1 MESAS
6 KLALALIGIL
16 LVAACQD
23 TPTSIDPADLGPTR
37 IEEPLFA
44 QGGEG
49 EQSGES
55 IDPSTYRIVFTFT
68 AESGLL
74 PKQAVSLLIEGVAVE
89 PVTGGEV
96 IVTLPTVAAM
106 DHAGPDDAP
115 YFPAGRKLPVIDRW
129 VLPPMAAGDR
139 WKQRVTIP
147 AMEKGYYQV
156 ALSAGVEGPRSD
168 LGPFMIDDVYHQV
181 WMFVSDRDAVL
192 TRTFDESVFPEG
204 TRPVPG
210 PILTPGVGRDA
221 SDMAYSA
228 MPDTARRRYV
238 YTLLAYPTGGDYQPA
253 ARAQITG
260 AYVHKRNGTSHGR
273 KTQTVPDNG
282 IVRWTCPGNNVN
294 LEGFATAQA
303 TQYVKEAEHKLV
315 VFWDAERSECGDTIL
330 VSARRWVYM
339 PWNHL
344 NESAKLIEGHI
355 EYERNRRVRW
365 RVRLSAES
373 SSYNKSWDRI
383 TFNAAGYGS
392 RWTAAHEYGHAIH
405 HKKLGGMWST
415 QNCGDHSVYRV
426 SSYTCAFS
434 EGLADYLGNVGAPDD
449 QRYGSWEDFTTDD
462 PGTRGKIEGW
472 VAALF
477 HDLIDGGSEEED
489 ETEYEPHYVMT
500 VFKSCRVKPLV
511 GGWTMRNDVSDFVW
525 CLENRVNVTVHND
538 KFPGIIVPVF
548 VDETADE
555 PDDWDADDIRSTW
568 LLNVG

>member
-1 MESAS
+1 MERAS
-6 KLALALIGIL
+6 KLALALIGML

-23 TPTSIDPADLGPTR
+23 TPTELVDPDLDEIDPPTHATHDGDERGQNDEVVDL
-37 IEEPLFA
+37 
-44 QGGEG
+44 
-49 EQSGES
+49 
-55 IDPSTYRIVFTFT
+55 STYRIVFTFT
-68 AESGLL
+68 AENGLL
-74 PKQAVSLLIEGVAVE
+74 PKQAVSLLIKGVAVE

-96 IVTLPTVAAM
+96 IVTLPTKAAM
-106 DHAGPDDAP
+106 DHAGPNDAP
-115 YFPAGRKLPVIDRW
+115 YFPAGRRLPVIGRW
-129 VLPPMAAGDR
+129 RLPPMAAGDL
-139 WKQRVTIP
+139 WQQRVTIS

-156 ALSAGVEGPRSD
+156 ALSAGVEGPPSD
-168 LGPFMIDDVYHQV
+168 LGPFMIDDVYHQA
-181 WMFVSDRDAVL
+181 WMFISDRDAKL
-192 TRTFDESVFPEG
+192 TPTFDESVFPEG

-221 SDMAYSA
+221 GAVGYSA

-253 ARAQITG
+253 ARAKITG
-260 AYVHKRNGTSHGR
+260 AYVHKRSRSSHGR

-303 TQYVKEAEHKLV
+303 TQYVNEAEHQLA
-315 VFWDAERSECGDTIL
+315 VFWDAEKSQCGDTIL

-339 PWNHL
+339 PWNNL
-344 NESAKLIEGHI
+344 NESAKLIEDHI
-355 EYERNRRVRW
+355 DYERNRRVRW

-373 SSYNKSWDRI
+373 SSYNTFWDRI
-383 TFNAAGYGS
+383 TFNSAGYGS

-405 HKKLGGMWST
+405 HKKLGGMWKT
-415 QNCGDHSVYRV
+415 HNCKKHSVYRV

-449 QRYGSWEDFTTDD
+449 QRYGSWENFTTSD

-477 HDLIDGGSEEED
+477 HDLIDGGSEKKD
-489 ETEYEPHYVMT
+489 ETEYKPYYVMT
-500 VFKSCRVKPLV
+500 VFKSCRVKPL
-511 GGWTMRNDVSDFVW
+511 GGSWTVRNDVSDFVW
-525 CLENRVNVTVHND
+525 CLENRVNVTVHRD
-538 KFPGIIVPVF
+538 KFPGIIVPLY

-555 PDDWDADDIRSTW
+555 PDDWDAADIRSTW